1 MVRVRDVLHGFRPAG
16 ATGAAGDAGVPADRG
31 ADLAAELEPVF
42 AHLASTERE
51 CARIPARAG
60 QAAAKVRAREAE
72 RARSTLA
79 SARERMDAERAA
91 AVAQMRPNVLE
102 KSTAAAVAAQRD
114 AAEIRRGAGE
124 HMGSY
129 VDLVVALVGRVIDD
143 MQFSDEQLA
152 DQQRPGAT

>member
-51 CARIPARAG
+51 CARIAARAG

-72 RARSTLA
+72 RARGTIA
-79 SARERMDAERAA
+79 AARERMDAERAA
-91 AVAQMRPNVLE
+91 AVAQMRPNALE
-102 KSTAAAVAAQRD
+102 KSTAAAVAAERE
-114 AAEIRRGAGE
+114 AAEIRRHAVE
-124 HMGSY
+124 RMGSY
-129 VDLVVALVGRVIDD
+129 VDLIVVSVDRLIDD
-143 MQFSDEQLA
+143 TQFSEE
-152 DQQRPGAT
+152 RPGAT